1 VPDVY
6 DMGIVGEVRC
16 SGDGARHLVETGM
29 VNSREMWTRQRRL
42 VAMLSSVAFL
52 VVPEGAVFA
61 TTHQITT
68 SQTQENQPV
77 REAARAE
84 ISFDIVPQPLQAAL
98 LAFSE
103 QAGVQLIIAASTRG
117 LMLNEGVHG
126 NFRAEDALALLISGT
141 NLEYRFTSSDTVT
154 VRLKPL
160 SPSAK
165 EETAGA
171 PGKTQGE
178 AISGGPRIEE
188 IILVGS
194 RTKGR
199 TATET
204 PVPVDIVSAGAM
216 AATGQTEVGRMLQT
230 LAPSF
235 NFSSSSVSDGTDA
248 LRPATL
254 RGLGPDQ
261 TLVLVNGKR
270 RHTSALVHVNTSV
283 GRGAT
288 GVDLNAIP
296 GASLRRIEV
305 LRDGA
310 AAQYGS
316 DAIAGVINLVL
327 KNSAEGGE
335 ANVSYGQAYE
345 GDGGTTVA
353 NANFGFGL
361 RDDGFLN
368 ITAEYR
374 DRSNTNRAGFSGAVQ
389 YPLLDN
395 GGACDATDNSAC
407 DPREFSFDR
416 ENFRIGDAD
425 SESSSFVLNAKLP
438 LGEGLSAYAF
448 GTYSDVKNQSA
459 GFYRRA
465 NQYDR
470 TVTEI
475 YPDGFLPLINTNI
488 EDYSASFGVEWAME
502 EGWDMDLSVNYG
514 ANSFQFIISNSSNA
528 SLGPNGPTTADAGTL
543 FFSQTTFNFD
553 TVKSFTVDGRK
564 ITVAGGAEYREEN
577 YRLDAGE
584 RASYA
589 DGGALNRNCPGCDTD
604 PVAYASGFQV
614 FRGFSPANEVDAA
627 RHNLSLYI
635 DLETEISEKWLVAGA
650 VRLEDYSDFGSKI
663 TGKLSSRFRV
673 SETLAFRGSVASG
686 FRAPSQQQKNFN
698 SISTQFVDVA
708 GLTVAQERGTFR
720 NDSIVA
726 GLAGVPELKEETSFS
741 ISAGFVANV
750 SDVTLTADYY
760 HIEIEDRI
768 GISGAIDLT
777 RPGFESVAGAASSG
791 QFFVNAADTVTNGLD
806 LVATYDMPLGAD
818 QQLQLSAAA
827 NWTNTDVEAGSIVRS
842 IGGVD
847 VGPLI
852 SRQDV
857 SIIEEWQPKS
867 RINFTANYARGNW
880 GLVARLSQFGSYSVC
895 EGACDSASNR
905 QTFGAKWLS
914 DFQLSYRAGDTGL
927 KLSLGANNIF
937 DVTPDVNFIGQARG
951 GDIAGIVS
959 SPGVFHFSR
968 RSAPFGF
975 NGGYWYARASYAF

>member
-1 VPDVY
+1 
-6 DMGIVGEVRC
+6 M
-16 SGDGARHLVETGM
+16 A
-29 VNSREMWTRQRRL
+29 NSRKMWTRQRRL
-42 VAMLSSVAFL
+42 VAMLSSVAFIAA
-52 VVPEGAVFA
+52 PTGAAYAV
-61 TTHQITT
+61 I
-68 SQTQENQPV
+68 SKTQEKSQPV
-77 REAARAE
+77 EVVRGEV
-84 ISFDIVPQPLQAAL
+84 SFDIAPQPLQAAL

-103 QAGVQLIIAASTRG
+103 QAGVQLIIATNTRG
-117 LMLNEGVHG
+117 LSLKKNVKGSVGV
-126 NFRAEDALALLISGT
+126 RTALEALLEGT
-141 NLEYRFTSSDTVT
+141 DLEYKFTSTDTVT
-154 VRLKPL
+154 IR
-160 SPSAK
+160 AK
-165 EETAGA
+165 TAEPPEGAETARTTSA
-171 PGKTQGE
+171 DDVSRTASVPQV
-178 AISGGPRIEE
+178 EE
-188 IILVGS
+188 IVLIGT

-204 PVPVDIVSAGAM
+204 PVPIDVVSAGAM

-296 GASLRRIEV
+296 GAGLKRIEV

-327 KNSAEGGE
+327 KDSLEGGE
-335 ANVSYGQAYE
+335 ANVSFGQTYG

-361 RDDGFLN
+361 GDNGFLN
-368 ITAEYR
+368 VTAEYR
-374 DRSNTNRAGFSGAVQ
+374 DRGNTNRAGLTGSVQ
-389 YPLLDN
+389 YPLMEGA
-395 GGACDATDNSAC
+395 GGCDAADNSGC
-407 DPREFSFDR
+407 DPREFTFDR
-416 ENFRIGDAD
+416 QNFRIGDAD

-438 LGEGLSAYAF
+438 LAENISIYAF
-448 GTYSDVKNQSA
+448 GTYADAENQSA

-465 NQYDR
+465 NQHDR

-488 EDYSASFGVEWAME
+488 VDYSGSAGIEWAVNG
-502 EGWDMDLSVNYG
+502 GWDMDLSVNYG

-528 SLGPNGPTTADAGTL
+528 SLGVNGPTRADAGTL

-553 TVKSFTVDGRK
+553 TVRTFIVDGRK

-589 DGGALNRNCPGCDTD
+589 DGGVLNFTCPGCDTA
-604 PVAYASGFQV
+604 PVPYASGFQV
-614 FRGFSPANEVDAA
+614 FRGFSPANEVDAS
-627 RHNLSLYI
+627 RHNLSLYV
-635 DLETEISEKWLVAGA
+635 DLEAELSQKWLLAGA

-663 TGKLSSRFRV
+663 TGKISSRYRV
-673 SETLAFRGSVASG
+673 SESFAFRGSMATG

-698 SISTQFVDVA
+698 SISTQFVDVG

-726 GLAGVPELKEETSFS
+726 ALAGVPELKEETSFS
-741 ISAGFVANV
+741 VSGGFVATV
-750 SDVTLTADYY
+750 AEVTITADYY
-760 HIEIEDRI
+760 HIEIDDRI

-777 RPGFESVAGAASSG
+777 QPGFENVAGAASSG
-791 QFFVNAADTVTNGLD
+791 QFFVNAADTITNGLD
-806 LVATYDMPLGAD
+806 LVATYDVPMAGD
-818 QQLQLSAAA
+818 QKLQLSAAA
-827 NWTNTDVEAGSIVRS
+827 NWTKTSVVDGSIIS
-842 IGGVD
+842 AIGGVD
-847 VGPLI
+847 VGPLF

-867 RINFTANYARGNW
+867 RMNFTANYARGNW
-880 GLVARLSQFGSYSVC
+880 GLIARLSQFGSYSVC
-895 EGACDSASNR
+895 EGACDSAQNR
-905 QTFGAKWLS
+905 QTFGAKLLS
-914 DFQLSYRAGDTGL
+914 DFQLNYTAGETGL
-927 KLSLGANNIF
+927 KLSVGANNIF
-937 DVTPDVNFIGQARG
+937 GVTPDVNLIGQSRG

-959 SPGVFHFSR
+959 SPGVFQFSR

-975 NGGYWYARASYAF
+975 NGGYWYARATFAF

>member
-1 VPDVY
+1 
-6 DMGIVGEVRC
+6 M
-16 SGDGARHLVETGM
+16 A
-29 VNSREMWTRQRRL
+29 NSRKMWTRQRRL
-42 VAMLSSVAFL
+42 VVMLGSVAF
-52 VVPEGAVFA
+52 VAAPTDASFAVE
-61 TTHQITT
+61 IK
-68 SQTQENQPV
+68 TQEKP
-77 REAARAE
+77 ASAE
-84 ISFDIVPQPLQAAL
+84 VVGGEVSFDIAPQSLQAAL
-98 LAFSE
+98 LAFSK
-103 QAGVQLIIAASTRG
+103 QAGVQLIIAANTWGITLKKSVKGSLG
-117 LMLNEGVHG
+117 L
-126 NFRAEDALALLISGT
+126 RAALDALIEGT
-141 NLEYRFTSSDTVT
+141 DLEYKFTNTDTVT
-154 VRLKPL
+154 IRTKVAAPPGSAETERAIDAGGAVR
-160 SPSAK
+160 A
-165 EETAGA
+165 AVAA
-171 PGKTQGE
+171 PQ
-178 AISGGPRIEE
+178 IEE
-188 IILVGS
+188 IVLIGT

-204 PVPVDIVSAGAM
+204 PVPVDVVSAGAM
-216 AATGQTEVGRMLQT
+216 AGTGQTEVGRMLQT

-296 GASLRRIEV
+296 GAGLKRIEV

-327 KNSAEGGE
+327 KDSSEGGE
-335 ANVSYGQAYE
+335 ANVSFGQTYA
-345 GDGGTTVA
+345 GDGGTTLA
-353 NANFGFGL
+353 NANLGFGL
-361 RDDGFLN
+361 GDRGFLN

-374 DRSNTNRAGFSGAVQ
+374 DRGNTNRAGLTGAVQ
-389 YPLLDN
+389 YPLLEGV
-395 GGACDATDNSAC
+395 GGCDAADNSGC
-407 DPREFSFDR
+407 DPREFTFDR
-416 ENFRIGDAD
+416 QNFRIGDAD

-438 LGEGLSAYAF
+438 LSGNINFYAF
-448 GTYSDVKNQSA
+448 GTYADVENQSA

-488 EDYSASFGVEWAME
+488 EDYSASAGIEWDVNG
-502 EGWDMDLSVNYG
+502 GWDMDLSVNYG

-528 SLGPNGPTTADAGTL
+528 SLGANGPTSADAGTL
-543 FFSQTTFNFD
+543 FFSQTTLNFD
-553 TVKSFTVDGRK
+553 AVRTFNVDDRK

-589 DGGALNRNCPGCDTD
+589 DGGTLNFTCPGCDTV
-604 PVAYASGFQV
+604 PVSYASGFQV
-614 FRGFSPANEVDAA
+614 FRGFSPVNEVDAT
-627 RHNLSLYI
+627 RHNLSLYV
-635 DLETEISEKWLVAGA
+635 DLEAELSNKWLLAGA

-663 TGKLSSRFRV
+663 TGKISSRYRM
-673 SETLAFRGSVASG
+673 SESFAFRGSMATG

-741 ISAGFVANV
+741 VSAGFVATV
-750 SDVTLTADYY
+750 SAVTVTADYY
-760 HIEIEDRI
+760 HIEIDDRI

-777 RPGFESVAGAASSG
+777 QPGFENVAGAASSG
-791 QFFVNAADTVTNGLD
+791 QFFVNAADTITNGLD
-806 LVATYDMPLGAD
+806 LVATYDVPMVGD
-818 QQLQLSAAA
+818 QKLQLSAAA
-827 NWTNTDVEAGSIVRS
+827 NWTNTSVVESSIIS
-842 IGGVD
+842 AIGGVD
-847 VGPLI
+847 VGPLF

-867 RINFTANYARGNW
+867 RMNFTANYARGNW
-880 GLVARLSQFGSYSVC
+880 GLIARLSQFGSYTVC
-895 EGACDSASNR
+895 EGACDSAQNR

-914 DFQLSYRAGDTGL
+914 DFQLNYTAGDTGL
-927 KLSLGANNIF
+927 KLSVGANNIF
-937 DVTPDVNFIGQARG
+937 SVKPDLNRIGQSRG

-959 SPGVFHFSR
+959 SPGVFMYSR

-975 NGGYWYARASYAF
+975 NGGYWYARATFSF